1 MANIYLDTNKV
12 IDLVVRKPELG
23 VFLSDHHI
31 YYSPLSAHIL
41 FYAARI
47 KVPSADINNEL
58 NKLLC
63 VNLGPRILK
72 RALLGPTK
80 DLEDN
85 IQLHSAAEVDC
96 DIFLTSDKDLLK
108 LGYFGKTKITDH
120 V

>member
-12 IDLVVRKPELG
+12 IDLIIRKPELG
-23 VFLSDHHI
+23 ISLSDHHI

-47 KVPSADINNEL
+47 KVPSADINSEL
-58 NKLLC
+58 NKILC
-63 VNLGPRILK
+63 VSLDSKIIK
-72 RALLGPTK
+72 RALLGPTN

-85 IQLHSAAEVDC
+85 IQLHSAAEADC
-96 DIFLTSDKDLLK
+96 DIFLTNDKALLK
-108 LGYFGKTKITDH
+108 LGYFGKTKIADH